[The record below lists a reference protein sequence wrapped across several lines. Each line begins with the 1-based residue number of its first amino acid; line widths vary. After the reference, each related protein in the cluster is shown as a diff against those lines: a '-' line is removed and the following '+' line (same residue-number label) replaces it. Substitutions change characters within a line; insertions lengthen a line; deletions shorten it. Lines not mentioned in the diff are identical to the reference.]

1 VKKPSKKK
9 GIAILMFLALI
20 IAIFPEV
27 ASDTIDGRP
36 SPDYGIYNEM
46 ESMQDEK
53 STRYNSPEILIETEE
68 RLDNMTITS
77 GEQRLDL
84 TSRRDIISPTIPI
97 PEMLDIYDAM
107 LRWDKTYNNQITD
120 WLLPP
125 PLGDGGPLNYYIYS
139 KYITNGTI
147 VEQWTNASLRPTLIL
162 PETNID
168 RWWGVDVNNDMVD
181 DVEVFFGPELN
192 WAIGNL
198 INQFTNIWQSR
209 SIKIPLT
216 FRTSVHKLN
225 DAPFSAPEFE
235 FLEVFVAKAMSY
247 TDNNFI
253 FFYGMNFSNVATYF
267 NDSVE
272 ITNIELGGIDFI
284 GTLAQAIINQELI
297 FNFADLVGLQG
308 PYIARWDSGGEP
320 LGTLEMKIA
329 TARLEFQGN
338 DYEFLNRSWV
348 HVDFKNEAPTAGEMW
363 LDADETLSSFDEIRW
378 IGSNVCDVNI
388 RFFDSQE
395 NVTYAEIKISEM
407 PQQITAIMTVDD
419 SSGDNI
425 TIIDYDASSAMEF
438 VDVKHYEFFDTEYE
452 DITPFSIASGEVE
465 WIHLFLNITNIP
477 KRMYVKGLFYL
488 EEVDDSMAI
497 VPGLEIVGQ
506 LVQSIAVR
514 LISRFTRISK
524 TLSSIPYKIMNIAE
538 EGGFAE
544 FHTYWDQTH
553 DMIDEVEF
561 LFISGDYV
569 QTTGNFFAFYNNTR
583 SSPYPIA
590 QISLSGRITDIVY
603 FNSSFEDNIF
613 AEVKMMNNKEFR
625 AIYTDPIN
633 SVDAELIV
641 SNVPGH
647 MIIYETPTTADYNGV
662 GTIIDEM
669 RFVSDFQGSYMDF
682 SLKEVSDQLY
692 IEFSPSRTYIH
703 TDDNDNKIGN
713 IEFVLTTGP
722 ILRMPGNYLL
732 LRHDSSGSVLSGR
745 IKDISSI
752 DYRPGIF
759 GMLEVN
765 FAQENAINVSLFDNR
780 TELLSADLILD
791 PIPKHLT
798 VDLSGFLPA
807 GVDDIPLPKLD
818 NTGVMGLVSVIFAIA
833 TLGTEIFELVDETTK
848 NALNDIGDILTE
860 LSFSYS
866 TETHTTFI
874 ARILRGTTFSY
885 SDVDWTHGISSIQT
899 QNGNNIAMAAKLYLT
914 GLPTS
919 TDISTYVKGAFVFIN
934 LQIDDFTPKYNWL
947 LLDVKGMQ
955 ERDVIFY
962 INDLKSPM
970 NLDLHVSLIEYLNMV
985 PAAALGSIRM
995 DSDRSIGNVYARMRQ
1010 LKPEISVTETFL
1022 STIPKELST
1031 DFNLTG
1037 NITVDFKA
1045 NRGIEYMFAR
1055 NSKLRN
1061 GEFHDVYI
1069 ILHEIP
1075 DEMNIIMKPTT
1086 DYDMDGSLLQTL
1098 PFFEMNCSQSSM
1110 DAFLFADGE
1119 GVGQIGTAEIQI
1131 VNSPMTLS
1139 GKYEDGKFRMK
1150 SSGVDYFWVHVIDLP
1165 LMDGQKTKSVE
1176 IVGKDLKSFDAS
1188 EGRLF
1193 GNYPIISIE
1202 NAKGGEMQFVLD
1214 HEAGDSKI
1222 GVAVLDFKSVNG
1234 IPSSPSLLINGGSL
1248 NMEKGSSHVM
1258 IPAPV
1263 LSAILSVFV

>member
-1 VKKPSKKK
+1 LKKRSKKK
-9 GIAILMFLALI
+9 VTAILILLALL

-46 ESMQDEK
+46 ENMQDEK

-68 RLDNMTITS
+68 RLENMTVIS
-77 GEQRLDL
+77 GEERLDL
-84 TSRRDIISPTIPI
+84 TSRRDVVSPIIPV
-97 PEMLDIYDAM
+97 PEMLEIYDDM
-107 LRWDKTYNNQITD
+107 LRWDKTYNNQIID

-139 KYITNGTI
+139 KYQVNGTI
-147 VEQWTNASLRPTLIL
+147 IEQWTNASLRPTLIF

-168 RWWGVDVNNDMVD
+168 RWWGVDVDDDMVD
-181 DVEVFFGPELN
+181 DVEVFFGPEFDWGLGDFLGQIN
-192 WAIGNL
+192 NL
-198 INQFTNIWQSR
+198 WQSR
-209 SIKIPLT
+209 SIEIPLT

-225 DAPFSAPEFE
+225 DAPFSTPEFE
-235 FLEVFVAKAMSY
+235 YLEVYIAKAMSY

-253 FFYGMNFSNVATYF
+253 FFYGMNFSNVVTYF
-267 NDSVE
+267 NDSIE
-272 ITNIELGGIDFI
+272 ITKVELGGIQFI

-320 LGTLEMKIA
+320 LGKLEIKIA

-348 HVDFKNEAPTAGEMW
+348 HVDFRNTAPTTGEMW
-363 LDADETLSSFDEIRW
+363 LDADEMLSSFDEIRW
-378 IGSNVCDVNI
+378 IGSNVCDLHI
-388 RFFDSQE
+388 RFFDSQQ
-395 NVTYAEIKISEM
+395 NVTYADIKIDDL
-407 PQQITAIMTVDD
+407 PQQIVAVMTVDD

-425 TIIDYDASSAMEF
+425 TIIDYDASTAMKF
-438 VDVKHYEFFDTEYE
+438 VDIHHYEFFDVDFE
-452 DITPFSIASGEVE
+452 DITPSSIASGEVE

-477 KRMYVKGLFYL
+477 KKLYVKGLFYL
-488 EEVDDSMAI
+488 EEIDDSMAI
-497 VPGLEIVGQ
+497 TPGLEIIGQ
-506 LVQSIAVR
+506 LVQSIATR

-524 TLSSIPYKIMNIAE
+524 TLSSIPYRIMNIAE

-553 DMIDEVEF
+553 DKIDEVEF

-569 QTTGNFFAFYNNTR
+569 QTTGDFFAFYNNTR
-583 SSPYPIA
+583 SSSYPIA
-590 QISLSGRITDIVY
+590 QISLSGRISDIVY
-603 FNSSFEDNIF
+603 FNSSFEDDVF
-613 AEVKMMNNKEFR
+613 AEVKMMNNREFR

-647 MIIYETPTTADYNGV
+647 MIIHETPTTADYNGL

-682 SLKEVSDQLY
+682 SLKEVSDQIHIQFDPY
-692 IEFSPSRTYIH
+692 RTYIY
-703 TDDNDNKIGN
+703 TDDRDNKIGD

-732 LRHDSSGSVLSGR
+732 LRHDSNGSVLSGR

-759 GMLEVN
+759 GNLEIY
-765 FAQENAINVSLFDNR
+765 FAQENAINISLFDNR
-780 TELLSADLILD
+780 TELLAADLIID
-791 PIPKHLT
+791 PIPKHII

-807 GVDDIPLPKLD
+807 GYDDIPLPKLGT
-818 NTGVMGLVSVIFAIA
+818 TGVMGLVSVIFAIA
-833 TLGTEIFELVDETTK
+833 TLGNEIFDLVDETTQ

-899 QNGNNIAMAAKLYLT
+899 QNGDNIAMAAKLYFT
-914 GLPTS
+914 GLPTE
-919 TDISTYVKGAFVFIN
+919 TDITTFIMGAFVYLN
-934 LQIDDFTPKYNWL
+934 LKIVDFTPKYNWL

-970 NLDLHVSLIEYLNMV
+970 DLDLSVNLVEFLNMV
-985 PAAALGSIRM
+985 PAVALGSINM
-995 DSDRSIGNVYARMRQ
+995 NSDRSIGNVYARMRQ

-1022 STIPKELST
+1022 STLPKEVST
-1031 DFNLTG
+1031 KFNLTG
-1037 NITVDFKA
+1037 NISLDFKA

-1055 NSKLRN
+1055 NSKFRN
-1061 GEFHDVYI
+1061 GEFHDLYV

-1075 DEMNIIMKPTT
+1075 EEMNLVMKPTT

-1098 PFFEMNCSQSSM
+1098 PFFEMNCSQGSM

-1119 GVGQIGTAEIQI
+1119 GVGQIGTAELQI

-1139 GKYEDGKFRMK
+1139 GKFEKGKFRMT
-1150 SSGVDYFWVHVIDLP
+1150 SSGVDYFWIHVIDLP
-1165 LMDGQKTKSVE
+1165 LMNGQKTKSVE
-1176 IVGKDLKSFDAS
+1176 IVGKDLMSFDVS

-1193 GNYPIISIE
+1193 GNYPIITIE

-1222 GVAVLDFKSVNG
+1222 GVALLDFKSVNG
-1234 IPSSPSLLINGGSL
+1234 FPSSPSLLINGGSL

-1263 LSAILSVFV
+1263 LSALLSVFV